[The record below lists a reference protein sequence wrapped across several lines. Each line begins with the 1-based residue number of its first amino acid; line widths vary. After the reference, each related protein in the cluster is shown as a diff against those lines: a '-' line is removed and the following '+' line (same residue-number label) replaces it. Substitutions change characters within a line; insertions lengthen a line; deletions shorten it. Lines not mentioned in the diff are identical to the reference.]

1 MNVIEDGLTYF
12 ECISRSIGKCTGIQ
26 VHDTILYY
34 FMKIVF
40 SNAAYTNFQDFC
52 ENIKSNNTKHLKLNP
67 QLVNNNAVKQWVK
80 RFSHVEKSV
89 ATTPDVW
96 FISYPKLLKGAMLR
110 FFYWHRDYSNKPHRI
125 YCKYVFSYLIAD
137 FYNCSVGIAEEGGEN
152 AYGVRWFYPLG
163 AKDYYQSE
171 RIKCIVIRKDTKK
184 DSFSLLEPPELIKNQ
199 GSIPPLLLSIDKSFE
214 EEEEMYPRFVLR
226 VSKDMKLSSGQKSR
240 SNDEIAKF
248 VDLEGKE
255 QIYICDYNKSYE
267 NTDIYQIYPGN
278 PNHCFFDIGLGECM
292 IMYCVTSN
300 GNPIL
305 CAVHKSNEQ
314 YPYFQ
319 LIKDTKQ
326 IVVVIAKDI
335 SASKEMIRLYLDKNK

>member
-137 FYNCSVGIAEEGGEN
+137 FYNCSVGIEVNNFGYIKDGKTYAGTIAHKDQIVTLAKPFKGYKTWHRYSDAQIESLRLWMHFIAERDGIDIRAGLPALVKEKGADAFLFN
-152 AYGVRWFYPLG
+152 ADAYYGKVKGVWTHTNT
-163 AKDYYQSE
+163 
-171 RIKCIVIRKDTKK
+171 RKDKF
-184 DSFSLLEPPELIKNQ
+184 DMFPQQELLDMLVSL
-199 GSIPPLLLSIDKSFE
+199 
-214 EEEEMYPRFVLR
+214 
-226 VSKDMKLSSGQKSR
+226 
-240 SNDEIAKF
+240 
-248 VDLEGKE
+248 
-255 QIYICDYNKSYE
+255 
-267 NTDIYQIYPGN
+267 
-278 PNHCFFDIGLGECM
+278 
-292 IMYCVTSN
+292 
-300 GNPIL
+300 
-305 CAVHKSNEQ
+305 
-314 YPYFQ
+314 
-319 LIKDTKQ
+319 
-326 IVVVIAKDI
+326 
-335 SASKEMIRLYLDKNK
+335 